1 MATKKATTKEKK
13 KLTAQ
18 EKLNNFLA
26 TKQQKLDEHINTYVS
41 AKDNLDKLYGEDL
54 AIAQDK
60 LSTGIEELDV
70 THRELQEA
78 ADIEQEKLL
87 AELEAQM
94 VEAADK
100 V

>member
-1 MATKKATTKEKK
+1 MATKE
-13 KLTAQ
+13 LTAQ
-18 EKLNNFLA
+18 KQLNKFLS

-41 AKDNLDKLYGEDL
+41 EKDNLDKIYTEDL

-60 LSTGIEELDV
+60 LSAGIEELDA

-94 VEAADK
+94 AEAADK
-100 V
+100 A